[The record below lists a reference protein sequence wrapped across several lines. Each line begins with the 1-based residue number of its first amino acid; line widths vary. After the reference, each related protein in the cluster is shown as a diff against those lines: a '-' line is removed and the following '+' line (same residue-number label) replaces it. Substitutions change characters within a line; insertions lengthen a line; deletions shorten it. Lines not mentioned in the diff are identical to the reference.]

1 MTKSNRVNTNN
12 KSDEPNS
19 TGSPLKK
26 AGRKTLG
33 NVLQYSPKRGVT
45 KVNKVFVTGTQFGI
59 ILLRTEKQNSP
70 ITNSRQSRSANFTLS
85 FSVVCIH

>member
-59 ILLRTEKQNSP
+59 ILLRTEKQNSKE
-70 ITNSRQSRSANFTLS
+70 N
-85 FSVVCIH
+85 C